1 MEGLLKLLSDG
12 HARTVE
18 MLAAELDTSV
28 SDIARKLEYL
38 EIIGVIRRVS
48 LSNGGCSGNRSGCGG
63 CSGHTGDGKRDSA
76 LCKGCI
82 PDEGFKNM
90 GVMWEVV

>member
-1 MEGLLKLLSDG
+1 MDRLLKLLSDG

-18 MLAAELDTSV
+18 MLASELDTSV

-48 LSNGGCSGNRSGCGG
+48 LSNGGCSGNCSC
-63 CSGHTGDGKRDSA
+63 CSGHAGAGGRNSA
-76 LCKGCI
+76 PCKGCI

>member
-48 LSNGGCSGNRSGCGG
+48 LSNGGCSGNCSGCGG
-63 CSGHTGDGKRDSA
+63 CSGHTGDGKRDPA
-76 LCKGCI
+76 PCKGCI

>member
-48 LSNGGCSGNRSGCGG
+48 ISNGGCSGNCSGCGG
-63 CSGHTGDGKRDSA
+63 CS
-76 LCKGCI
+76 
-82 PDEGFKNM
+82 F
-90 GVMWEVV
+90 

>member
-1 MEGLLKLLSDG
+1 MDRLLKLLSDG
-12 HARTVE
+12 RARTVE
-18 MLAAELDTSV
+18 MLASELDTSV
-28 SDIARKLEYL
+28 SDVARKLEYL
-38 EIIGVIRRVS
+38 EIIGVIRKVS
-48 LSNGGCSGNRSGCGG
+48 LSNGGCSGNCSG

-76 LCKGCI
+76 PCKGCI